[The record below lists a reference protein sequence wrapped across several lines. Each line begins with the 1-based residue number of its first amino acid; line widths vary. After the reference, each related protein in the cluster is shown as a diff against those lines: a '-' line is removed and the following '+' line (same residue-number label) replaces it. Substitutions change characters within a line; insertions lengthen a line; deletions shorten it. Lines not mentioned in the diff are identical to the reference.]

1 MQPTDV
7 LDIEAVPDRP
17 QSETLDV
24 RELPP
29 PKPLQE
35 TMETLVDLGENA
47 VLIQVNDRTPQHLF
61 PKLEDRGFEFESVG
75 DDPVYTAIW
84 RP

>member
-1 MQPTDV
+1 MDPEEV
-7 LDIEAVPDRP
+7 LEWDAVPERDD
-17 QSETLDV
+17 SEMLDV

-35 TMETLVDLGENA
+35 TLETLERLDSA

-61 PKLEDRGFEFESVG
+61 PKLSERGYEYESDG
-75 DDPVYTAIW
+75 EDPVYTAIW
-84 RP
+84 QP

>member
-1 MQPTDV
+1 MEPTAV
-7 LDIEAVPDRP
+7 LDSEAVPDR
-17 QSETLDV
+17 SDHRTLDV

-35 TMETLVDLGENA
+35 TLEALVDLEDA

-61 PKLEDRGFEFESVG
+61 PKLDERGFQYESIG
-75 DDPVYTAIW
+75 DGPVYTAIW
-84 RP
+84 NP

>member
-1 MQPTDV
+1 MEPTAV
-7 LDIEAVPDRP
+7 LDSEVVPDRP
-17 QSETLDV
+17 DYETLDV

-35 TMETLVDLGENA
+35 TLEAVVDLDER
-47 VLIQVNDRTPQHLF
+47 VLIQINDRTPQHLF
-61 PKLEDRGFEFESVG
+61 PKLEERGLEYESIG

-84 RP
+84 ES

>member
-1 MQPTDV
+1 MEPTAV
-7 LDIEAVPDRP
+7 LDSEVVPDRP
-17 QSETLDV
+17 DYETLDV

-35 TMETLVDLGENA
+35 TLEAVVDLDER
-47 VLIQVNDRTPQHLF
+47 VLIQINDRTPQHLF
-61 PKLEDRGFEFESVG
+61 PKLEERGLEYESIG

-84 RP
+84 GS

>member
-1 MQPTDV
+1 MDPTVV
-7 LDIEAVPDRP
+7 LDSEVVPDRP
-17 QSETLDV
+17 DYETLDV

-35 TMETLVDLGENA
+35 TLEAVVDLDER
-47 VLIQVNDRTPQHLF
+47 VLIQINDRTPQHLF
-61 PKLEDRGFEFESVG
+61 PKLEERGLEHESMG

-84 RP
+84 VP